1 MVNHNETLGASL
13 FQAKYFRCVSS
24 LRLVLATLAAA
35 VSELVSIAAALLIVL
50 VALVTCYVGPT
61 MTRLVPT

>member
-1 MVNHNETLGASL
+1 MIQFDSYFFRWVDSTTNQKKTTSK
-13 FQAKYFRCVSS
+13 AKYFRCVSS

-50 VALVTCYVGPT
+50 VAVVA
-61 MTRLVPT
+61 RS